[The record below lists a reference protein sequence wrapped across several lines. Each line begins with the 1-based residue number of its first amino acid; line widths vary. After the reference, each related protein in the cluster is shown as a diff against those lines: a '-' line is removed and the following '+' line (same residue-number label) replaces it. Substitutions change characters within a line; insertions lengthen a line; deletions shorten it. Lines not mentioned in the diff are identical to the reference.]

1 MITTVL
7 SGLFRQGTTLVWW
20 LAKLSNPHKLHL
32 YEPCHES
39 LFDKLANWKVGQKDD
54 MHGKPLW
61 DDYFRIPP
69 EHLET
74 MKKYHQD
81 FRVTLD
87 FEPVIPYLDAIE
99 RIPAEI
105 VIQPNRWS
113 MILADVK
120 LRYQC
125 ETCQILRNP
134 VDTWLDH
141 FTVDALKDENRFWK
155 KSLETTD
162 GDPFFTDLIYNALAE
177 RYGFPKGIPLLEQ
190 FAVVWTLHNYY
201 GVIGADVIVNFD
213 KLCQNPANYLRKL
226 NQRFRTIKFDVSLA
240 EEVYPTE
247 YGKFPK
253 YRYAIKQIIES
264 TIADFGLDKF
274 YDAVIDAMNKY

>member
-20 LAKLSNPHKLHL
+20 LAKLSNPNKLHL
-32 YEPCHES
+32 YEPCHEE
-39 LFDKLANWKVGQKDD
+39 LFTKLERWERGKRDK

-61 DDYFRIPP
+61 DDYLEIPE
-69 EHLET
+69 EHLEI
-74 MKKYHQD
+74 MRKHHRD

-113 MILADVK
+113 MILADIK

-125 ETCQILRNP
+125 ETIQIVRNP
-134 VDTWLDH
+134 VDTWIDH

-155 KSLETTD
+155 KSLEKTD
-162 GDPFFTDLIYNALAE
+162 NDPFFTDLIYNALAE

-190 FAVVWTLHNYY
+190 FAVVWTLHNYF
-201 GVIGADVIVNFD
+201 GIIGADVVINFD
-213 KLCQNPANYLRKL
+213 KLILDPERYLRRLNAKL
-226 NQRFRTIKFDVSLA
+226 KTIRFDPNYA
-240 EEVYPTE
+240 NEVMPSE
-247 YGKFPK
+247 YGKFPR
-253 YRYAIKQIIES
+253 YRRKIKRVIE
-264 TIADFGLDKF
+264 TTVYDFGLDKF
-274 YDAVIDAMNKY
+274 YDKVIDTMNVS